1 MATTD
6 PRRGRRAALHLLLT
20 LPLAAAVA
28 FVMVGAAVFAW
39 CGVRGCD
46 QRSPGDAAPA
56 VIGVLAA
63 GLVMGLAVGLVPW
76 TERRGIRTAVATT
89 VGLVAA
95 TGAAVY
101 VSGL

>member
-1 MATTD
+1 MIS
-6 PRRGRRAALHLLLT
+6 PRRGQRAALHLLWT

-39 CGVRGCD
+39 CGVWGCE
-46 QRSPGDAAPA
+46 QRSPSDATPA
-56 VIGVLAA
+56 VIGLLAA

-76 TERRGIRTAVATT
+76 TERRGISAAVATT
-89 VGLVAA
+89 VGLVAT

-101 VSGL
+101 ASAL